1 MYLRAGDK
9 TAKRLCANG
18 KHKEGAAALKRV
30 ERRRELIDGKG

>member
-1 MYLRAGDK
+1 MERGDK
-9 TAKRLCANG
+9 TAKRLRANG